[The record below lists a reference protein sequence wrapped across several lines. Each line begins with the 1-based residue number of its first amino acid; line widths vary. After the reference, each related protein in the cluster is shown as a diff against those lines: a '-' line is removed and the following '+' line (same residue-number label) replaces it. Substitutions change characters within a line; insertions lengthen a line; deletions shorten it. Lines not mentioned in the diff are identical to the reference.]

1 MEPGQV
7 SGAKVTSSEAE
18 PVQEMLTQAEFLA
31 ALAAV
36 EAITLVGVDARIPLF
51 PQDKEEREA
60 VLKQGRE
67 LLEQRSR
74 LHIAG
79 RSFERANL
87 LRMARIVAYPQIA
100 MLIIRKVIPHGSQ
113 LFALS
118 QSEEGII
125 EHTCPR
131 EGVHRLAPLPDIPT
145 LLARAAQ
152 ILSLPNQTPG
162 DISFEIE
169 QEMFFQLH
177 DAAQHAQHDLAL
189 EMLRHTGMLSPT
201 TEAFVH
207 AMEQPIFGG
216 EAVFFKCADK
226 TIIDGRDIILMRD
239 QKTAWYIMQIIP
251 GQPRLLV
258 RSAHD
263 QAIHHAISRCFAEL
277 VA

>member
-1 MEPGQV
+1 M
-7 SGAKVTSSEAE
+7 
-18 PVQEMLTQAEFLA
+18 QEMLTQAEFLA
-31 ALAAV
+31 ALADV
-36 EAITLVGVDARIPLF
+36 EATTLVGVDASIPLF

-74 LHIAG
+74 LRIAG
-79 RSFERANL
+79 RSFERAEL
-87 LRMARIVAYPQIA
+87 LRMTRIMAYPQIA
-100 MLIIRKVIPHGSQ
+100 MLVIRELIPLGPQ

-118 QSEEGII
+118 QSEEGIV

-145 LLARAAQ
+145 LLTRASQ
-152 ILSLPNQTPG
+152 ILSLPNQVPS

-169 QEMFFQLH
+169 QGMFFQLH

-189 EMLRHTGMLSPT
+189 EMLRHAAMLST
-201 TEAFVH
+201 ATEAFVN

-226 TIIDGRDIILMRD
+226 TIIDARDFVLVRD
-239 QKTAWYIMQIIP
+239 KKTAWYVMQIIP
-251 GQPRLLV
+251 GQPRLIV
-258 RSAHD
+258 KSAYD
-263 QAIHHAISRCFAEL
+263 QVIYDVLSCCFTEL
-277 VA
+277 AT